1 MLHSNKVKNYQFLPM
16 EFLIASSRDKS
27 EYATVKF

>member
-1 MLHSNKVKNYQFLPM
+1 MLHSNKVKMKLPM